1 MPEMTAPP
9 VSSSIQ
15 LRTFP
20 DSNGFFAPASGPD
33 NQQASMTEKLW
44 SRNFIIACLSYFL
57 IACTFSL
64 LMPTIPIFLSE
75 ELDVEPTK
83 IGIVLSSYVLAL
95 LLFRPFSGFLVDS
108 YARKPLL
115 LFGTIMFVSIFIG
128 YYFAFTVLFFIVLR
142 FFHGLFWG
150 LATVSANTVAID
162 IIPSSRRAEGIGY
175 FGVNTNLAMAFAPFI
190 GVKIYEGYGFHALI
204 SAALIMGFQAIVA
217 AAFIKVPDRE
227 PLPEHAPISLD
238 RFILV
243 KAIPILFNQLFL
255 AFGWGTLVAFAVLYG
270 NEVGVP
276 NAGIFFLFLAG
287 GVVLSRVA
295 SGKLVD
301 RGYLH
306 RMMAGAIVLISIGFA
321 SFASFH
327 DIRLF
332 SISAFLIG
340 LGYGT
345 LFPALQTIYIAMA
358 PSTQRG
364 TANSTYLTGFD
375 LGISIGMLLGAYI
388 ADLYGFSNM
397 FLITGALSFVGLFIY
412 WFNSRGVFERNR
424 LDRPEVPRK

>member
-57 IACTFSL
+57 IACIFSL

-204 SAALIMGFQAIVA
+204 SAALIMGFLAIVA

-243 KAIPILFNQLFL
+243 KAIPILFNHVPGLRL
-255 AFGWGTLVAFAVLYG
+255 ARWWPSLCFTATRWVFPTR
-270 NEVGVP
+270 
-276 NAGIFFLFLAG
+276 IFSLPAG

-295 SGKLVD
+295 SG
-301 RGYLH
+301 
-306 RMMAGAIVLISIGFA
+306 SWW
-321 SFASFH
+321 
-327 DIRLF
+327 
-332 SISAFLIG
+332 
-340 LGYGT
+340 
-345 LFPALQTIYIAMA
+345 
-358 PSTQRG
+358 
-364 TANSTYLTGFD
+364 TAATCT
-375 LGISIGMLLGAYI
+375 
-388 ADLYGFSNM
+388 
-397 FLITGALSFVGLFIY
+397 V
-412 WFNSRGVFERNR
+412 
-424 LDRPEVPRK
+424 